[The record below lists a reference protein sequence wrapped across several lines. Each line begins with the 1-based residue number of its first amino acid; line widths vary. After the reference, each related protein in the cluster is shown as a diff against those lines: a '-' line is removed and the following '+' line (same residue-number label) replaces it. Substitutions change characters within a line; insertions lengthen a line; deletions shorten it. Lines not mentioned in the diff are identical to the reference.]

1 MQAFADQLITILGI
15 PGALKTPFYALV
27 ILAFTGMILLGFV
40 ALFAGVASFVER
52 RIAGRMQSRI
62 GPNRVGPNGI
72 LQFLADG
79 LKSLTKEDLVPEEA
93 DRLLFRF
100 APYIVFAGMFAA
112 WVVVPFGDSW
122 IAANLNIG
130 IFYFMSVTSLVAIG
144 LVMAGWSSNNK
155 WSLLGGMRAAAQV
168 ISYEIPAG
176 LALMTVVMLA
186 GSLSTQEI
194 IRSQGAW
201 PWEWNAFKTPF
212 TFITFFI
219 YFIAALAEGNRTP
232 FDLPEAESELVSGY
246 NTEYSGM
253 RFVFFFF
260 AEWAN
265 LYLIGAMA
273 TIAFFGG
280 WQLPGFLIGV
290 VGGSGFLYNL
300 LCFFTFLSK
309 SLFWVFVVMWLRW
322 TLPRL
327 RIDQLMNLCWK
338 YLVPISFICILGVA
352 VWMLLPPVLST
363 ISGILLSLL
372 GFGLAVRMLLRARY
386 NLRQAG
392 EKPDWNILTV

>member
-27 ILAFTGMILLGFV
+27 ILAFTGIILLGFV

-79 LKSLTKEDLVPEEA
+79 LKSLTKEDLIPEEA
-93 DRLLFRF
+93 DRLLFRL

-168 ISYEIPAG
+168 ISYEIPVG

-280 WQLPGFLIGV
+280 WQLPGFLV
-290 VGGSGFLYNL
+290 SVTGGNGFLYNL

-338 YLVPISFICILGVA
+338 YLVPISFVCILGVA
-352 VWMLLPPVLST
+352 MWMLLPQIAST
-363 ISGILLSLL
+363 ISGVLLSLL
-372 GFGLAVRMLLRARY
+372 GFGMAVRMLLRARY